1 MITYEKLVK
10 HRLIDLDM
18 TQTELAKKVNEITGL
33 HTDQSYI
40 SRNLTGEC
48 KSKRVISAINEI
60 LGIEVSA

>member
-1 MITYEKLVK
+1 MNTYEKLVK
-10 HRLIDLDM
+10 HRLIDMDM
-18 TQTELAKKVNEITGL
+18 TQTELARRVNEMTGL

-48 KSKRVISAINEI
+48 KSKRVIGAINEI

>member
-18 TQTELAKKVNEITGL
+18 TQTELAKKVNEMTGL

>member
-1 MITYEKLVK
+1 MNTYEKLVK
-10 HRLIDLDM
+10 HRLIDMEM
-18 TQTELAKKVNEITGL
+18 TQTELARKVNEMTGL

-48 KSKRVISAINEI
+48 NSKRVIGAINEI